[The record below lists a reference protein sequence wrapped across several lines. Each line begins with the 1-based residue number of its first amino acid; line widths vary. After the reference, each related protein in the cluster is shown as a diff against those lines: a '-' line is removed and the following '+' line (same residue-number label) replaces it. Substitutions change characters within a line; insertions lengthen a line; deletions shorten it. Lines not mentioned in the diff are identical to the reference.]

1 MVSIAYKFMLKINHI
16 LLHIGPKGDNAGDSQ
31 DDDGTE
37 EEEIAVGRVNDGE
50 DDDIEDERETGVIT
64 GGVEESWT
72 VSSTLVFK
80 PPALF
85 GFSSLPYCT

>member
-1 MVSIAYKFMLKINHI
+1 MHLCVLSFSVFMLNQCF
-16 LLHIGPKGDNAGDSQ
+16 LHTGPKGDNAGDSQ

-72 VSSTLVFK
+72 VSSTLFLG
-80 PPALF
+80 ARD
-85 GFSSLPYCT
+85 Y

>member
-1 MVSIAYKFMLKINHI
+1 MRNQR
-16 LLHIGPKGDNAGDSQ
+16 LLHTGPKGDNAGDSQ

-72 VSSTLVFK
+72 VSSTLFSGAGDYLG
-80 PPALF
+80 PA
-85 GFSSLPYCT
+85 LPYCTRPIR